1 MRHAHPFVAI
11 ALAALLAVPPAA
23 LARKGNGERDLG
35 RQFLLEARSQLPLA
49 EDPAL
54 TEYVGSLGK
63 KLVDSLGPQ
72 EFDYRFFVVE
82 SPMLNA
88 FAVPGGYVFMFTGL
102 IARANTEDEIVGVLG
117 HEIGHVH
124 AHHIVR
130 LQQAGTIWTA
140 AALLGMLLAAVNPV
154 LAAGALAA
162 AQTAQLKYS
171 RDFEQEA
178 DYLGLQ
184 TVSQAGYD
192 PQALTGFFKE
202 LLVEQRVNPAGVP
215 PYMLSHPI
223 TEDRVANADS
233 VIRSRGLKTPP
244 GRPKAGA
251 EFLEA
256 KAVAS
261 ALDGPPDVVI
271 AQYRRRAEEKPDD
284 AQRQFLLGRVLQVS
298 NRPEPARVALE
309 RARDLGYGPGI
320 DRPLGA
326 LYVTLKQPDKA
337 TALLQT
343 YLGTRPSD
351 GWAHLQLGKAFADQG
366 KADDALREYQRAARL
381 DTNLDEAHRLLGMAL
396 GRKGDQAQGFYQLGT
411 AALLRGE
418 LEQAYSLYD
427 RARPLLAEGT
437 AERTEVDATLEE
449 LEPLVRD
456 RARERAAQSRRRGA
470 APGP

>member
-1 MRHAHPFVAI
+1 
-11 ALAALLAVPPAA
+11 
-23 LARKGNGERDLG
+23 
-35 RQFLLEARSQLPLA
+35 
-49 EDPAL
+49 
-54 TEYVGSLGK
+54 
-63 KLVDSLGPQ
+63 
-72 EFDYRFFVVE
+72 
-82 SPMLNA
+82 
-88 FAVPGGYVFMFTGL
+88 
-102 IARANTEDEIVGVLG
+102 
-117 HEIGHVH
+117 
-124 AHHIVR
+124 
-130 LQQAGTIWTA
+130 
-140 AALLGMLLAAVNPV
+140 
-154 LAAGALAA
+154 
-162 AQTAQLKYS
+162 
-171 RDFEQEA
+171 
-178 DYLGLQ
+178 
-184 TVSQAGYD
+184 
-192 PQALTGFFKE
+192 
-202 LLVEQRVNPAGVP
+202 
-215 PYMLSHPI
+215 
-223 TEDRVANADS
+223 
-233 VIRSRGLKTPP
+233 
-244 GRPKAGA
+244 
-251 EFLEA
+251 
-256 KAVAS
+256 
-261 ALDGPPDVVI
+261 
-271 AQYRRRAEEKPDD
+271 
-284 AQRQFLLGRVLQVS
+284 
-298 NRPEPARVALE
+298 VALE